1 MNTPLASVAGEELPG
16 AVPVTAAAPA
26 YRWFTLVRR
35 ELWEHR
41 SLWMAPGITAALIAL
56 SALLAHV
63 QFDIGDIDAMRG
75 QKPEL
80 VQVALFTIGQ
90 WLLSVPIYLVM
101 STVVTFYLLDCL
113 YAERKDRSILFWKS
127 LPVSDA
133 QTVGAKLL
141 TGLVVVPLG
150 SWLLTLLSFLV
161 FFAIWSVRAH
171 LGYAPDIAH
180 WSTVAWVRLEGATLL
195 ALLLAI
201 LWYAPL
207 AVLLMLV
214 SVLVRRSP
222 MMWLTLAVIAGLVA
236 ERILLGTHYLW
247 RLISYRS
254 DGLWQLLTSGHDS
267 VAVDKHNLLP
277 VDRWLTQLNFGG
289 TLSSPDL
296 WLGVAAAVVLYLVTV
311 RIRRYRDDT

>member
-1 MNTPLASVAGEELPG
+1 MNSTTAN
-16 AVPVTAAAPA
+16 TAAGSGLTVQQPLTRATTLATLMRREFWEHPALWRAPA
-26 YRWFTLVRR
+26 IV
-35 ELWEHR
+35 
-41 SLWMAPGITAALIAL
+41 AALLGISTLFSMTINVDGGHVPHLQDPDRIAVL
-56 SALLAHV
+56 NITQDVWAGL
-63 QFDIGDIDAMRG
+63 
-75 QKPEL
+75 
-80 VQVALFTIGQ
+80 
-90 WLLSVPIYLVM
+90 IYLVA
-101 STVVTFYLLDCL
+101 SIVVTFYVLDAL

-150 SWLLTLLSFLV
+150 SWLLALLSFLV
-161 FFAIWSVRAH
+161 FFAIWSVRQH

-180 WSTVAWVRLEGATLL
+180 WDTLAWVRLEGATLL
-195 ALLLAI
+195 ALVLAI

-254 DGLWQLLTSGHDS
+254 NGLWHLLTSGHET
-267 VAVDKHNLLP
+267 VAIDKHNLLP
-277 VDRWLTQLNFGG
+277 IDRWLLQLNFGG

-296 WLGVAAAVVLYLVTV
+296 WLGVAAAVVLFLVTV